1 MCSIWL
7 CIINLDKYTYNIFLL
22 LPFHEDFIT
31 VMYHKIKKNDIHQ
44 STHLEIKNKLFL
56 SNDEETNFKIHYDD
70 SLIEK
75 KYIPQQHWIL
85 FLKSVRIFRLATAT
99 DTRAVQCKVK
109 KLTTAHIFQDGID
122 FLTILLWSCIHRK
135 KN

>member
-56 SNDEETNFKIHYDD
+56 SNDEETNFKINYDD
-70 SLIEK
+70 
-75 KYIPQQHWIL
+75 
-85 FLKSVRIFRLATAT
+85 
-99 DTRAVQCKVK
+99 
-109 KLTTAHIFQDGID
+109 
-122 FLTILLWSCIHRK
+122 
-135 KN
+135 